1 MPWSMKE
8 HEKSYGKTMWRK
20 VLILKKQKVVCS
32 IVFSIY
38 IFIVLY
44 LTIFRFNFYY
54 QERQL
59 NLSLFTDLINVF
71 RNVGVGEFF
80 RLFLGNIGWFVP
92 FGFLLPMLLKRKNL
106 LITMA
111 IGMVFSLFIETMQ
124 FILRNGVA
132 ELDDLILNTVGTAFG
147 YLLYKLSQKT
157 FLK

>member
-1 MPWSMKE
+1 M
-8 HEKSYGKTMWRK
+8 
-20 VLILKKQKVVCS
+20 ILKKQKVVCS
-32 IVFSIY
+32 IVFLIY

-44 LTIFRFNFYY
+44 LTIFRFSFYY
-54 QERQL
+54 HERQL

-71 RNVGVGEFF
+71 RNVGVGEFL

-124 FILRNGVA
+124 FILHNGVA